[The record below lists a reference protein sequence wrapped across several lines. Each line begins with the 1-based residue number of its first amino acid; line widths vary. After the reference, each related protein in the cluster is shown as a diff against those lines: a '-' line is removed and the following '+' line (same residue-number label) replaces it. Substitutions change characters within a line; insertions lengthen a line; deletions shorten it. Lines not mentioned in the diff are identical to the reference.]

1 MQITTSAIFR
11 AKEKT
16 TKEKKTLN
24 MSGSSLEM
32 SSLKLFNILV
42 VVMLGPTNLLEF
54 NEDITL
60 FISAF
65 SRV

>member
-16 TKEKKTLN
+16 PKEKKTLK
-24 MSGSSLEM
+24 MSGSSLKM

-60 FISAF
+60 FISGF

>member
-60 FISAF
+60 FISAL

>member
-24 MSGSSLEM
+24 MSGSSLKM